1 MTTPLPVK
9 HMHHNSAAWQPIL
22 GDCKWHG
29 MLHTKCMCIPAQD
42 SHIGVCCCVTS
53 PQASYRSLEYKLR
66 AGSLP
71 LPAAGGGGGDPA
83 QRTLAEVLD
92 MKAFSTEH

>member
-1 MTTPLPVK
+1 MLLL
-9 HMHHNSAAWQPIL
+9 HNSSSQA
-22 GDCKWHG
+22 CK
-29 MLHTKCMCIPAQD
+29 A
-42 SHIGVCCCVTS
+42 
-53 PQASYRSLEYKLR
+53 R